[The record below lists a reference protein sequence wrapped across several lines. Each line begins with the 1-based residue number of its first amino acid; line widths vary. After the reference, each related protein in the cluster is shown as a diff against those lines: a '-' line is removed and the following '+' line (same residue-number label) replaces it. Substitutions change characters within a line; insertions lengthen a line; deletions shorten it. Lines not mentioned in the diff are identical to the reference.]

1 MQVFENLNEL
11 MSSIT
16 MLPFLDFFKK
26 KNIV

>member
-16 MLPFLDFFKK
+16 MLPFLDFLKK